1 MSHFL
6 FFFHYFHVYPLFFC
20 KTLSYFL
27 ENYYLCISLFFY
39 IIITHKKENYEK
51 DCIDGAVFA
60 VASMAASAQIYVGG
74 SLGIGSSKANSNA
87 DNQTNFSIKPE
98 VG

>member
-1 MSHFL
+1 ML
-6 FFFHYFHVYPLFFC
+6 VNQQWCL
-20 KTLSYFL
+20 LIGWQ
-27 ENYYLCISLFFY
+27 ISLFFFY

>member
-1 MSHFL
+1 MRLPTFIETFL
-6 FFFHYFHVYPLFFC
+6 SRTQVITFASVY
-20 KTLSYFL
+20 
-27 ENYYLCISLFFY
+27 FFY